1 MRRAE
6 LRSAFA
12 SRLVPGQPRGLHCA
26 CSGRSVTTS
35 HRLMREAGSAP
46 TALETRTAARGAK
59 TDERGPE
66 GQAPTTDLSD
76 RIRRRDP
83 QALEEL
89 YRVRG
94 RRAFGLAY
102 RVLGDAAAAEDAVQ
116 DAFLAVWDG
125 AERVDARR
133 GRVESLLMTMVH
145 RRAIDQ
151 LRARSR
157 RAARQVPVSIDI
169 VNVVDERAAD
179 LFDAVSASVSAEQVR
194 AALGALPAE
203 QRAVIELAYFEGLT
217 HREIAERSE
226 LALGTVKSRLRLGME
241 KLRGAFGLRTARPAG
256 PTGRPAAPPKRTSE
270 TGSGIAEAET
280 AP

>member
-1 MRRAE
+1 M
-6 LRSAFA
+6 
-12 SRLVPGQPRGLHCA
+12 
-26 CSGRSVTTS
+26 S
-35 HRLMREAGSAP
+35 HRVMREAGPAP
-46 TALETRTAARGAK
+46 TALEARTAARGAK

-89 YRVRG
+89 YRLRG

-125 AERVDARR
+125 AERIDARR

-151 LRARSR
+151 LRARAR
-157 RAARQVPVSIDI
+157 RTARQAPVSMDI
-169 VNVVDERAAD
+169 VNVVDERAAE

-217 HREIAERSE
+217 HREIAERSG

-241 KLRGAFGLRTARPAG
+241 KLRGAFGLRTARSAEHTGRSAVHTERPAG
-256 PTGRPAAPPKRTSE
+256 QPKRTSE
-270 TGSGIAEAET
+270 AGSEIAETET